1 MLISQYAYFGLSSLT
16 VSAAEMTAVLG
27 IEPDETMVRGSRST
41 GPRVLPVLH
50 RWKIV
55 CREPGLGVDEQVAR
69 VVARLAP
76 HADAIAA
83 LTRRLDAED
92 GEDGEGPSA
101 VLEVVRVFNDEDGQ
115 DRLAG
120 TPPELVEGPGLL
132 GWHLG
137 RDVLAFLHTTGAALD
152 VDEYDHAG

>member
-1 MLISQYAYFGLSSLT
+1 MLIRQYAYFGLSSLT
-16 VSAAEMTAVLG
+16 MSAAEMTAVLG
-27 IEPDETMVRGSRST
+27 IEPDEITVRGSRST
-41 GPRVLPVLH
+41 GRRVLPVLH
-50 RWKIV
+50 LWKVV

-83 LTRRLDAED
+83 LTRRLDA
-92 GEDGEGPSA
+92 EDGEGPSA

-137 RDVLAFLHTTGAALD
+137 RDVLAFLHATGAALD
-152 VDEYDHAG
+152 VDEYDGAD

>member
-1 MLISQYAYFGLSSLT
+1 MLIRQYAYFGLSSLT
-16 VSAAEMTAVLG
+16 MSAAEMTAVLG
-27 IEPDETMVRGSRST
+27 IEPDEIMIRGSRST
-41 GPRVLPVLH
+41 EPRVLPVLH
-50 RWKIV
+50 RWKVV
-55 CREPGLGVDEQVAR
+55 CREPGLGVGEQVAR

-76 HADAIAA
+76 HADAITA
-83 LTRRLDAED
+83 LTRRLDAEG

-115 DRLAG
+115 DRLAV

-152 VDEYDHAG
+152 VDEYDHAD